1 MGGLRSSLR
10 PPDWQNGTVIRRTGH
25 HREGL
30 MKYFAGLDVSLDET
44 AICVVDEDG
53 IVVTEGKAASEP
65 DDLVRW
71 LAATGLTITRVGLEA
86 GPLSPW
92 LHTELRAAGLPAIC
106 IETRRM
112 KGATAAM
119 AVKTD
124 RNDARAIAHAMRVGW
139 VTVAAFDV
147 RVLELLAK
155 RSRLLAMVRPML
167 AARAAL
173 RQQCD
178 VLHRMVL
185 KAVRASAVC
194 RRLLSVPGVGPI
206 VALTYATGVND
217 PARFIHSRDIG
228 PHFGLTPRKYAPGEI
243 DRNGSITKAA
253 DGAVREVL
261 VQAAL
266 TLLTRVQRWSALK
279 SLGHGRRQTSRAA
292 SRNRRSCA
300 QTRDHL
306 ASHVGRQHDVQL
318 EAGDCRLGIGSGFDP
333 VGSAL
338 RNDVPWGRGSDD
350 CA

>member
-1 MGGLRSSLR
+1 MR
-10 PPDWQNGTVIRRTGH
+10 
-25 HREGL
+25 
-30 MKYFAGLDVSLDET
+30 YFAGLDVSLDET

-71 LAATGLTITRVGLEA
+71 LVATGLTITRVGLEA

-139 VTVAAFDV
+139 FTVVHVKTAESQELRLLLNNRRTLLEKRVAIDNEIRGTLKAFGLKLGAVTVAAFEV

-206 VALTYATGVND
+206 DL
-217 PARFIHSRDIG
+217 RH
-228 PHFGLTPRKYAPGEI
+228 
-243 DRNGSITKAA
+243 
-253 DGAVREVL
+253 
-261 VQAAL
+261 
-266 TLLTRVQRWSALK
+266 
-279 SLGHGRRQTSRAA
+279 RRR
-292 SRNRRSCA
+292 
-300 QTRDHL
+300 
-306 ASHVGRQHDVQL
+306 
-318 EAGDCRLGIGSGFDP
+318 
-333 VGSAL
+333 
-338 RNDVPWGRGSDD
+338 
-350 CA
+350 

>member
-1 MGGLRSSLR
+1 
-10 PPDWQNGTVIRRTGH
+10 
-25 HREGL
+25 
-30 MKYFAGLDVSLDET
+30 MKYFAGLDVSLQET
-44 AICVVDEDG
+44 AICIVDEDG
-53 IVVTEGKAASEP
+53 IVIIEGKAASEP

-71 LAATGLTITRVGLEA
+71 LAATGLTIERVGLEA

-92 LHTELRAAGLPAIC
+92 LHAELRAAGLPAIC

-139 VTVAAFDV
+139 FTVVHVKTAESQELRLPLNNRRTLLEKRVAIDNEIRGTLKAFGLKLGAVTVAAFEV

-173 RQQCD
+173 REQCD

-206 VALTYATGVND
+206 VALTYATGVDD
-217 PARFIHSRDIG
+217 PARFIHFAGHRSAFRPD
-228 PHFGLTPRKYAPGEI
+228 PPQVRFRRNRPQRI
-243 DRNGSITKAA
+243 DYQGRRWGRARSARAGCA
-253 DGAVREVL
+253 DLAHARATMVGVEG
-261 VQAAL
+261 
-266 TLLTRVQRWSALK
+266 
-279 SLGHGRRQTSRAA
+279 LGHGRRQTPRAA
-292 SRNRRSCA
+292 SCDRRRSA
-300 QTRDHL
+300 QT
-306 ASHVGRQHDVQL
+306 
-318 EAGDCRLGIGSGFDP
+318 
-333 VGSAL
+333 
-338 RNDVPWGRGSDD
+338 
-350 CA
+350 